1 MKPLKIKEWS
11 QDDRPREKMAKNGA
25 AMLSNA
31 ELLAIIIGSGTQ
43 NETAVDVAKN
53 LLANSN
59 NSLNELGKK
68 SIKDFL
74 KIKGIGMARAVGIAA
89 ALELGRRRRNDD
101 NAEVQT
107 IKSSRD
113 IFEIFH
119 PLLGDLPHE
128 EFWIMLLNRANKI
141 ISKHRV
147 GQGGTA
153 ATTIDKKI
161 IAKFATENL
170 AEGVIL
176 SHNHP
181 SQNIKPSPEDEK
193 ITAEIKTALQ
203 LFGIKLLDH
212 VIVTDKSYY
221 SFADTGKL

>member
-11 QDDRPREKMAKNGA
+11 LDDRPREKMLQNGA
-25 AMLSNA
+25 AMLSNT

-59 NSLNELGKK
+59 NSLNELCKK

-74 KIKGIGMARAVGIAA
+74 KTKGIGTARAVAIAA
-89 ALELGRRRRNDD
+89 ALELGRRRRSDND
-101 NAEVQT
+101 ELQT
-107 IKSSRD
+107 IKSSKD
-113 IFEIFH
+113 VFDVFQ
-119 PLLGDLPHE
+119 PLLGDLLHE
-128 EFWIMLLNRANKI
+128 EFWIILLNRANKI

-153 ATTIDKKI
+153 TATIDKKI
-161 IAKFATENL
+161 IAKLATENL

-181 SQNIKPSPEDEK
+181 SQNAKPSKEDEK
-193 ITAEIKTALQ
+193 VTAEIKSALQ
-203 LFGIKLLDH
+203 LFEIKLLDH
-212 VIVTDKSYY
+212 IIITGNSYF
-221 SFADTGKL
+221 SFADEGML

>member
-11 QDDRPREKMAKNGA
+11 LDDRPREKMLQNGA
-25 AMLSNA
+25 AMLSNT

-74 KIKGIGMARAVGIAA
+74 KTKGIGTARAVAIAA
-89 ALELGRRRRNDD
+89 ALELGRRRRNDND
-101 NAEVQT
+101 ELQT
-107 IKSSRD
+107 IKSSKD
-113 IFEIFH
+113 VFDVFQ
-119 PLLGDLPHE
+119 PSLGDLLHE
-128 EFWIMLLNRANKI
+128 EFWIILLNRANKI

-153 ATTIDKKI
+153 TATIDKKI
-161 IAKFATENL
+161 IAKLATENL

-181 SQNIKPSPEDEK
+181 SQNVNPSKEDEK
-193 ITAEIKTALQ
+193 VTAEIKSALQ
-203 LFGIKLLDH
+203 LFEIKLLDH
-212 VIVTDKSYY
+212 IIITGNSYY
-221 SFADTGKL
+221 SFADEGKL

>member
-11 QDDRPREKMAKNGA
+11 LDDRPREKMLQNGA

-43 NETAVDVAKN
+43 KETAVDVAKN

-74 KIKGIGMARAVGIAA
+74 KTKGIGTARAVAIAA
-89 ALELGRRRRNDD
+89 ALELGRRRRNDND
-101 NAEVQT
+101 ELQT
-107 IKSSRD
+107 IKSSKD
-113 IFEIFH
+113 VFDVFQ
-119 PLLGDLPHE
+119 PLLGDLLHE
-128 EFWIMLLNRANKI
+128 EFWIILLNRANKI

-153 ATTIDKKI
+153 TATIDKKI
-161 IAKFATENL
+161 IAKLATENL

-181 SQNIKPSPEDEK
+181 SQNAKPSREDEK
-193 ITAEIKTALQ
+193 VTAEIKSALQ
-203 LFGIKLLDH
+203 LFEIKLLDH
-212 VIVTDKSYY
+212 IIITGNSYY
-221 SFADTGKL
+221 SFADEGKL